1 MLHES
6 DFVADCV
13 IMIILF
19 CERIFLFY
27 FSCSGQGDTFMD
39 PALLDNLREHHVS
52 T

>member
-1 MLHES
+1 MLRES

-13 IMIILF
+13 MMII
-19 CERIFLFY
+19 FLYVFFNFF

>member
-13 IMIILF
+13 IMIIF
-19 CERIFLFY
+19 VNVFFLFY